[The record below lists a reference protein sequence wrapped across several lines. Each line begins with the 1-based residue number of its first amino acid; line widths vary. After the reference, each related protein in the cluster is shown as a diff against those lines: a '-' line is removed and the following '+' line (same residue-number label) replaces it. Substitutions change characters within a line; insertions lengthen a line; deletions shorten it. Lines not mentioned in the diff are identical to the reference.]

1 MRFSTLM
8 LMVISL
14 LSFYETASVN
24 FYQQQKGTQDAFQS
38 ALLFNCSKFQ
48 INDDIFESFPFKVE
62 LNPIMEHSKITFGL
76 LDVNGNLYY
85 LNIFN
90 EIYFPLSGF
99 CFKHLK
105 ELYVRKTNFQN
116 VNNTIPAEIQ
126 YLAPTLLNLSIY
138 DTIITHWPYEMSKL
152 RKLETIQFSN
162 TSLKILPDFI
172 GNFLSLKFLSL
183 PNNMLTLLSTT
194 IVNNSKLREIKLDN
208 NPNLRSIQSLNGH
221 PSVKYIGAKNCS
233 IENLPINIPQLT
245 DLYMSNNNLK
255 NLRSIQALGHAT
267 DARKFFYFDQNRI
280 QSITPQ
286 IRYVKNLY
294 SLNLNGNQLNNMPSS
309 ILHMNTLRYLYIQS
323 NRFGN
328 IELATIIS
336 KFKIQMKCYAMGNYN
351 EIGTIFRNVFQE
363 YSSPDCTKHANDHEV
378 YKSFPFELDFHS
390 SKRDASETY
399 AVKNVHGN
407 IIVLNINKQ
416 EYVPPAVFCLTELRE
431 LYVHKTKF
439 RTFDLGLP
447 IAIERL
453 ASTLKYLTIS
463 NTPIR
468 YLPEQF
474 GRLIHLKELK
484 LLNTGLTT
492 LPNSIGKLSSL
503 TYLDLHDNKLI
514 SLPSTI
520 INTLSLQTLIL
531 DNNPDLRSIQA
542 LNGHS
547 SLKFLHADNCQIER
561 IPLNLSQLINLYMS
575 NNSLTHLSNIHTL
588 GNKTNKKK
596 LFFFDN
602 NSIRYL
608 SPHIRQVNNLNFLN
622 LNYNKLYIL
631 PMDIYEISTLQT
643 LYIQNNDF
651 SDKDLQEMVA
661 RFHRTHPKLKLCY
674 SSKKSC

>member
-1 MRFSTLM
+1 MKLQIIFITL
-8 LMVISL
+8 
-14 LSFYETASVN
+14 A
-24 FYQQQKGTQDAFQS
+24 
-38 ALLFNCSKFQ
+38 C
-48 INDDIFESFPFKVE
+48 
-62 LNPIMEHSKITFGL
+62 
-76 LDVNGNLYY
+76 
-85 LNIFN
+85 
-90 EIYFPLSGF
+90 
-99 CFKHLK
+99 
-105 ELYVRKTNFQN
+105 
-116 VNNTIPAEIQ
+116 
-126 YLAPTLLNLSIY
+126 
-138 DTIITHWPYEMSKL
+138 
-152 RKLETIQFSN
+152 
-162 TSLKILPDFI
+162 
-172 GNFLSLKFLSL
+172 
-183 PNNMLTLLSTT
+183 
-194 IVNNSKLREIKLDN
+194 IV
-208 NPNLRSIQSLNGH
+208 
-221 PSVKYIGAKNCS
+221 
-233 IENLPINIPQLT
+233 
-245 DLYMSNNNLK
+245 
-255 NLRSIQALGHAT
+255 
-267 DARKFFYFDQNRI
+267 
-280 QSITPQ
+280 
-286 IRYVKNLY
+286 
-294 SLNLNGNQLNNMPSS
+294 
-309 ILHMNTLRYLYIQS
+309 
-323 NRFGN
+323 
-328 IELATIIS
+328 
-336 KFKIQMKCYAMGNYN
+336 QMKCYAMGSYN
-351 EIGTIFRNVFQE
+351 EIGTIFRNFLQE
-363 YSSPDCTKHANDHEV
+363 YSSPDCTKYANDDEV

-390 SKRDASETY
+390 SKRAASETY
-399 AVKNVHGN
+399 AVKNAHGN
-407 IIVLNINKQ
+407 IVVLNINKQ

-463 NTPIR
+463 DTPIR

-484 LLNTGLTT
+484 LLNTGLTN

-503 TYLDLHDNKLI
+503 TYLDLRDNKLV
-514 SLPSTI
+514 SLPLTI
-520 INTLSLQTLIL
+520 INTLSLQTLVL

-547 SLKFLHADNCQIER
+547 SLKFLQADNCQIER
-561 IPLNLSQLINLYMS
+561 IPLNLPQLINLYMS

-661 RFHRTHPKLKLCY
+661 RFHRTHPKLRLCY